1 MTFEIAFVLGVILL
15 AVILFTTEKL
25 SIDLTALMVMAVL
38 VVSGIITIE
47 EGISGFSSSATI
59 TVGAMFIISAA
70 LFKTGAVSSIGKFSA
85 RMFKHNFWIA
95 IIAMM
100 AAAGV
105 ISAFIN
111 NTPVVA
117 VFIPILLG
125 VARDN
130 NISPSK
136 LLMPLSFASMF
147 GGVCT
152 LIGTS
157 TNILVSAIAVE
168 HNQPAFG
175 MFEFTLL
182 GLIFFAIGL
191 IYMSLAGIR
200 FIPNRRSEKNL
211 TETFGMGDYLTEI
224 VLLPNAKSVG
234 TKVID
239 SPLVK
244 ELDIDILEV
253 IRGDNRV
260 VIPTGQTYLLANDT
274 LRVRCDVKKIQL
286 LKEREGIV
294 LKPHVKL
301 RDKDLQSEDTI
312 LVEAVIAP
320 NSLLIGKTLKSENFR
335 NTFNA
340 TVLAIRHRGELMHQK
355 LGSTILTAGDAL
367 LIEVRAPSFEQLKSN
382 NAFVFVSEIGL
393 PRFRKSK
400 MKLAILIIAG
410 VIITATI
417 NIFPIVMSAVIGS
430 ILLILSGCVK
440 LEEAYQSIE
449 WKVIFLLAGAL
460 SMGLALEKSGAAL
473 FLSNIIIT
481 GLGYLGPVAILS
493 AFYLLTTLLTETMSN
508 NATAILLAPIAIS
521 AASALGLDPRPFLIT
536 VMFAASASFMTPVG
550 YQTNTMIYGVGL
562 YKFSD
567 FFKIGAPLNL
577 IFWLLA
583 TLLIPVFFPFVPVK

>member
-1 MTFEIAFVLGVILL
+1 MTFEIAFVLGVVLL
-15 AVILFTTEKL
+15 AIILFTTEKL
-25 SIDLTALMVMAVL
+25 SIDLSALMIMAVL
-38 VVSGIITIE
+38 VVSGILTIE
-47 EGISGFSSSATI
+47 EGISGFSNSATI

-70 LFKTGAVSSIGKFSA
+70 LFKTGAVNSIGKFST
-85 RMFKHNFWIA
+85 RLFKHNFWIA
-95 IIAMM
+95 IITMM
-100 AAAGV
+100 AAAGI

-117 VFIPILLG
+117 VFIPLLLG

-182 GLIFFAIGL
+182 GLIFFAVGL
-191 IYMSLAGIR
+191 IYMSLTGVR

-274 LRVRCDVKKIQL
+274 LRVRCDVKKIQM

-301 RDKDLQSEDTI
+301 RDKDLQSEDMV
-312 LVEAVIAP
+312 LVEAIIAP
-320 NSLLIGKTLKSENFR
+320 NSSLIGKTLKSLNFR
-335 NTFNA
+335 NVFNA

-355 LGSTILTAGDAL
+355 LGSTILNAGDAL
-367 LIEVRAPSFEQLKSN
+367 LIEVRASSFDQLKAN

-400 MKLAILIIAG
+400 MKLAVLIIAG
-410 VIITATI
+410 VILTATF
-417 NIFPIVMSAVIGS
+417 NVFPIMLSAVLGS

-460 SMGLALEKSGAAL
+460 SMGLALEKSGAAV
-473 FLSNIIIT
+473 FLSNIIIS

-521 AASALGLDPRPFLIT
+521 VAAALGLDPRPFLIT

-583 TLLIPVFFPFVPVK
+583 TLLIPVFFPFVAAK